1 MKKFAIVL
9 LTLIV
14 VMAVSLPLFA
24 QDSATP
30 ATAEGTGVNIRSG
43 PGTDYSLRGGLIK
56 GSLTITGRNEFDTT
70 RVCTNITARD
80 LDMWLRVD
88 YNGVEG
94 WVALCAMDVDVDLA
108 TIPVVESSNPLMI
121 EDIDYSKNLATLNL
135 GEEPETFVF
144 GVTRA
149 RLNLREGAGLNSN
162 VIQELRGAE
171 LVYVTGMN
179 ADASWVKVEVGDV
192 SGWVAR
198 YLLSLP
204 YEWQKTF
211 VKDES

>member
-9 LTLIV
+9 FTLIV

-43 PGTDYSLRGGLIK
+43 PGTEYSLRGGLIK
-56 GSLTITGRNEFDTT
+56 GSLTITGRNEFDPN
-70 RVCTNITARD
+70 RVCTNINLRD

-94 WVALCAMDVDVDLA
+94 WVALCAVDIDVELT
-108 TIPVVESSNPLMI
+108 TIPVVESSHPMMI
-121 EDIDYSKNLATLNL
+121 EDIDYAKTISALTL
-135 GEEPETFVF
+135 GDEPETFVF

-149 RLNLREGAGLNSN
+149 RVNLREGAGLDSN
-162 VIQELRGAE
+162 VIQELRGGE
-171 LVYVTGMN
+171 LIYVTGMN
-179 ADASWVKVEVGDV
+179 ADASWVKVEVGEV
-192 SGWVAR
+192 SGWIAR
-198 YLLSLP
+198 YLMSLP
-204 YEWQKTF
+204 YEWQKTLT
-211 VKDES
+211 DAS

>member
-14 VMAVSLPLFA
+14 VMAVSIPLFA

-43 PGTDYSLRGGLIK
+43 PSTEYSLRGGLIK
-56 GSLTITGRNEFDTT
+56 GSLTITGRNEFDTN
-70 RVCTNITARD
+70 RVCVNINVRD

-94 WVALCAMDVDVDLA
+94 WVALCAVDIDVDLA
-108 TIPVVESSNPLMI
+108 TIPVVESSHPLMI
-121 EDIDYSKNLATLNL
+121 EDIDYTTNLSALTL
-135 GEEPETFVF
+135 GDEPETFVF

-149 RLNLREGAGLNSN
+149 RLNVRDGAGLGSN
-162 VIQELRGAE
+162 VIQELRGGE
-171 LVYVTGMN
+171 LLYVTGMN

-204 YEWQKTF
+204 YEWQKTLT
-211 VKDES
+211 ENAS

>member
-14 VMAVSLPLFA
+14 VMAVGVPMFA
-24 QDSATP
+24 QDGATP

-43 PGTDYSLRGGLIK
+43 PGTDYSLRGGLIR
-56 GSLTITGRNEFDTT
+56 GSLTITGRNDFDTT
-70 RVCTNITARD
+70 RVCTSINARD

-94 WVALCAMDVDVDLA
+94 WVALCAVDVDVELD
-108 TIPVVESSNPLMI
+108 TIPVVESSNPIMI
-121 EDIDYSKNLATLNL
+121 EDIDYSKTLSALRL
-135 GEEPETFVF
+135 GDEPETFVF

-149 RLNLREGAGLNSN
+149 RLNLRDGAGLGSN
-162 VIQELRGAE
+162 IIEEIRGGE

-179 ADASWVKVEVGDV
+179 ADASWVKVEVGDL

-204 YEWQKTF
+204 YQWQDTF
-211 VKDES
+211 AEDES